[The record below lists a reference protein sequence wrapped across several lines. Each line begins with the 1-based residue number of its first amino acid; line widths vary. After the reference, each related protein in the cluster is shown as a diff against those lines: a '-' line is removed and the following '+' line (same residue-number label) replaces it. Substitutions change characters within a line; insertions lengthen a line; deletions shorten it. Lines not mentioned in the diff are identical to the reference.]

1 MIGDWKFRNMD
12 KSEKLIDPI
21 QNQFFTTNIVGGLT
35 AALVRETIQNSL
47 DAKTKTKDENGNDYV
62 VTIRFKLS
70 DNSGAIGSSIATEYL
85 ENLIPH
91 LKVKNNGVVSES
103 LPDFNKPMPYL
114 LIEDFS
120 TVGLEGDPLEYEDPE
135 NDGRQ
140 HNFFWFWRNIGRSGK
155 AHDARGRWGLGKAVF
170 PKASK
175 INSFFGFT
183 LRESDERMLLMGESI
198 LKIHKVKGY
207 EENSYPYGYYGV
219 FEDKKS
225 KYFVSPVVDQTFIK
239 NFISDFKLN
248 RINEDGEFYFGL
260 SLLIPFPSDDI
271 TTSELIKNT
280 IQQYFYPIINDQLIV
295 EFEDDQLDEPEI
307 LNNENIFKIVDR
319 IKFTSDQKN
328 DKNNLYKLFE
338 FTKWIQNLNEE
349 EYLNLKKPSIEYEPA
364 WSKSWY
370 FDDELEKQ
378 LDIVKDKFDEGK
390 KVAFIIPVK
399 INPAGK
405 EPKMSFF
412 KVFMEKDEELEEPDC
427 YYIREGITILGV
439 PPPKRK
445 DLRALVIIEEFL
457 LSELLGD
464 AENPAHTEW
473 SKDSEKLSEKYSN
486 GDKVVSFVMNSL
498 DRLYAWLLK
507 PVEGIDKNILEEYF
521 YLETEEEPDDGENKN
536 PDQPGEDNPVNSTPP
551 ARNNS
556 QPISINKIANG
567 IQIKNNPKA
576 NVIPNS
582 ISLKLGYMVSR
593 GNAIN
598 KYNVLDFEL
607 DKDPIEIVSENIEVI
622 LMKENILE
630 FKVLDKNFNI
640 RISGFDNER
649 DLIVKAE

>member
-70 DNSGAIGSSIATEYL
+70 DNSGAIDSSIATEYL